1 MFRGDK
7 TYRDKTCVKSDS
19 LAARFV
25 TISVVTKCSLVA
37 KHAVTKRVKFDTLA
51 ARFITISVVT
61 KRAVVTKHAVTK
73 RVKSDTLAARFV
85 TISVVTKRSV
95 VTKGDKMCRGDKTG
109 RNRSAAK

>member
-25 TISVVTKCSLVA
+25 TISVMTKRSLVA
-37 KHAVTKRVKFDTLA
+37 KHAVTKRVKF
-51 ARFITISVVT
+51 
-61 KRAVVTKHAVTK
+61 
-73 RVKSDTLAARFV
+73 DTLAARFV